1 MKVFFDHQIFYP
13 RYGGASKYFVMLMKH
28 MPQDSWLT
36 STLFS
41 SNEYVKETQ
50 LFKSYPYF
58 FKGQAL
64 FLEHLNRLYSKLIL
78 QRGDF
83 DVYHQTNFGIF
94 GLKKLGNKPMVTTYH
109 DSNLSTID
117 PHPEIVKK
125 QAISLKRADAII
137 AVSEN
142 TKKDLLNLFNVE
154 SKKVHVVYHGI
165 EKVDLSMLP
174 SQKLYQFPYVLFVG
188 RRSKYKNF
196 DNFLEAFSIMHQKN
210 TDVHLVCTSVPFN
223 ENEKNEIDR
232 LKLTQYV
239 HHVFADET
247 LMKRLYRDAEFFVYP
262 SFYEGFGMPILE
274 SWSCGCPVVLS
285 NASCFPE
292 IAKDA
297 GVYFDPHSIDDM
309 AFKMNLMLES
319 SQLRTDM
326 MDKGLSRLADF
337 SWDKCA
343 EQHMNIYRSII

>member
-28 MPQDSWLT
+28 MPQDSWIT

-50 LFKSYPYF
+50 IFKSYPYL
-58 FKGQAL
+58 FKGQAF
-64 FLEHLNRLYSKLIL
+64 FLEHLNRLYSKFIL

-83 DVYHQTNFGIF
+83 DVYHQTNFGIY
-94 GLKKLGNKPMVTTYH
+94 GLKNLGNKPMVTTYH

-117 PHPEIVKK
+117 PHPEIVKR
-125 QAISLKRADAII
+125 QAISLRRADAII
-137 AVSEN
+137 TVSKN
-142 TKKDLLNLFNVE
+142 TKNDLLNLFDVD
-154 SKKVHVVYHGI
+154 SKKIHVVYHGI
-165 EKVDLSMLP
+165 EKVNLCMLP
-174 SQKLYQFPYVLFVG
+174 SQKVYKFPYVLFVG

-196 DNFLEAFSIMHQKN
+196 DNFLKAFSLIHQKN
-210 TDVHLVCTSVPFN
+210 KDIHLVCTSVPFN
-223 ENEKNEIDR
+223 EDEKVKIAT
-232 LKLTQYV
+232 LKLTSFV
-239 HHVFADET
+239 HHIFADEIM
-247 LMKRLYRDAEFFVYP
+247 MKQLYRDAEFFVYP

-297 GVYFDPHSIDDM
+297 GIYFNPNSIEDM
-309 AFKMNLMLES
+309 ANKMNLMLEDTELKS
-319 SQLRTDM
+319 DITN
-326 MDKGLSRLADF
+326 KGISRLTEF
-337 SWDKCA
+337 SWNKCA
-343 EQHMNIYRSII
+343 ERHMNIYRSII